1 MGVTQRRGDEAGKTK
16 KPASA
21 DLAETSVRVIGNE
34 LRDMRMGAGRALKDI
49 AAELRIRADHLRAIE
64 EGRYELLPG
73 PPYAAGFIRSYAN
86 HLGFDGSEI
95 VAHYREETSARDPSS
110 RLVFLEPVNEG
121 RMPAAPIVIVSALAG
136 VLILMAWIV
145 FSRGD
150 QVPFV
155 HVVELPERLALLV
168 DGGAGTEASTGVAAT
183 LDQAAEQNAAS
194 AISLTEA
201 ESATDSLPAGEDENT
216 APQTPPENDEAL
228 IESRAQ
234 PSGAAQAAAFGIG
247 SRITIRARNDAWTLV
262 RVTGQEPL
270 FEGVLRAGE
279 TIRVP
284 NHKGLLISTGNA
296 GGLEIAVD
304 GTAVAA
310 LGPVG
315 GVMRGVPLDAD
326 VLLSEPPTGL
336 D

>member
-1 MGVTQRRGDEAGKTK
+1 
-16 KPASA
+16 
-21 DLAETSVRVIGNE
+21 
-34 LRDMRMGAGRALKDI
+34 MGAGRAIKDI

-73 PPYAAGFIRSYAN
+73 PPYATGFIRSYAN

-95 VAHYREETSARDPSS
+95 VAHYREETRARDPSS
-110 RLVFLEPVNEG
+110 RLVFLEPVSEG
-121 RMPAAPIVIVSALAG
+121 RVPAAPIVLVSALAG
-136 VLILMAWIV
+136 ILILMAWIV

-150 QVPFV
+150 QEPFV

-168 DGGAGTEASTGVAAT
+168 GDGAAPETATEIAA
-183 LDQAAEQNAAS
+183 DPNAVS
-194 AISLTEA
+194 ATSLAEA
-201 ESATDSLPAGEDENT
+201 ETATYSPPAGEDENML
-216 APQTPPENDEAL
+216 PLTPPENGKAL

-234 PSGAAQAAAFGIG
+234 PSGAAQVAALGIE
-247 SRITIRARNDAWTLV
+247 SRITIRARNDAWMLV

-284 NHKGLLISTGNA
+284 NHAGLLISTGNA

-304 GTAVAA
+304 GNAVAA

-315 GVMRGVPLDAD
+315 GVMRGVPLDPDA
-326 VLLSEPPTGL
+326 LLSEQPTGL

>member
-1 MGVTQRRGDEAGKTK
+1 
-16 KPASA
+16 
-21 DLAETSVRVIGNE
+21 
-34 LRDMRMGAGRALKDI
+34 MGAGRAIKDI

-73 PPYAAGFIRSYAN
+73 PPYVTGFIRSYAD

-95 VAHYREETSARDPSS
+95 VAHYREETRARDLSS
-110 RLVFLEPVNEG
+110 RLVFLEPVSEG
-121 RMPAAPIVIVSALAG
+121 RAPAAPIVVVSALAG
-136 VLILMAWIV
+136 LLILMAWIV

-155 HVVELPERLALLV
+155 HVVKLPERLALLV
-168 DGGAGTEASTGVAAT
+168 DGGAGTEASTGVT
-183 LDQAAEQNAAS
+183 TAS
-194 AISLTEA
+194 TD
-201 ESATDSLPAGEDENT
+201 SATDSQPAGEGENT
-216 APQTPPENDEAL
+216 APQTAPENGAAL

-234 PSGAAQAAAFGIG
+234 PSDAAQVAAFGTE
-247 SRITIRARNDAWTLV
+247 SRITIRARDDAWMLV

-284 NHKGLLISTGNA
+284 NQKGLLISTGNA
-296 GGLEIAVD
+296 GGLEVAVD
-304 GTAVAA
+304 GNAVAA

-315 GVMRGVPLDAD
+315 GVMRGVSLDPDA
-326 VLLSEPPTGL
+326 LLSEQATGL

>member
-1 MGVTQRRGDEAGKTK
+1 
-16 KPASA
+16 
-21 DLAETSVRVIGNE
+21 
-34 LRDMRMGAGRALKDI
+34 MGAGRAIKDI

-73 PPYAAGFIRSYAN
+73 PPYATGFIRSYAN

-95 VAHYREETSARDPSS
+95 VAHYREETRTRDPSS

-121 RMPAAPIVIVSALAG
+121 RVPAAPLVLVSALAG

-155 HVVELPERLALLV
+155 HVVELPERLALMV
-168 DGGAGTEASTGVAAT
+168 VGGATETDTEVTTAP
-183 LDQAAEQNAAS
+183 DQAADQNAVS
-194 AISLTEA
+194 PTSLTEA
-201 ESATDSLPAGEDENT
+201 ETATDDPAIGEDENT
-216 APQTPPENDEAL
+216 APQTPPENEEVL

-234 PSGAAQAAAFGIG
+234 PSGAADVAAIGIE
-247 SRITIRARNDAWTLV
+247 SRITIRARNDAWMLV
-262 RVTGQEPL
+262 RVTGQEPF

-304 GTAVAA
+304 GSAVAA

-315 GVMRGVPLDAD
+315 GVMRGVPLDPDA
-326 VLLSEPPTGL
+326 LLGEPPTGL